1 MALWHVHVYFGC
13 AGSHKLVSRRPLF
26 RRSRF
31 TSTPCSF
38 LSYVHFAWQAWHFL
52 RIAKTLAG
60 AGQNE
65 RCSWRSFRV
74 AGAVFGEFGRR
85 LDRVEIAFCEIVFEF
100 DLGHDDEFV
109 WQTQDFGCLGLIFVA
124 GAILCRPRSGWDRGK
139 RSFLT
144 FSMFM
149 FRGGRNVLWKSN
161 TCSCNPLVTLCASD
175 RSRCGAARI
184 VRSLAQTF
192 RHFVRI
198 GSLSLWRGANC
209 EIAGASVSL
218 LCAHRIALVVA
229 RSLGLWDRSC
239 CGAVGI
245 LTLLVQPLGTL
256 GLSDRSRCG
265 TVLVSLIVKEILC
278 RDLAK
283 EVSYKE
289 LAQRSCTK
297 SSFRDLVQR
306 YCQEVSYRD
315 LGKRAL
321 IKSLYRVLF
330 KSLAKRPPLE
340 ILYGDIA

>member
-1 MALWHVHVYFGC
+1 MLGVLTVRLRARCSV
-13 AGSHKLVSRRPLF
+13 KLVSGAGGILIVNFCMKWLCDMSMCISAAQARTNWCRGDLSSEGLVLLARRVRF
-26 RRSRF
+26 WAMSISRGRRGTFCALLKR
-31 TSTPCSF
+31 
-38 LSYVHFAWQAWHFL
+38 WQA
-52 RIAKTLAG
+52 RVKMRG
-60 AGQNE
+60 A
-65 RCSWRSFRV
+65 
-74 AGAVFGEFGRR
+74 
-85 LDRVEIAFCEIVFEF
+85 
-100 DLGHDDEFV
+100 LGGHFV
-109 WQTQDFGCLGLIFVA
+109 WQAQYSVNLDDVLKGSKSRFAKLSSNLIWDMMMSLCDRRRTSDVSGSFFVA

-184 VRSLAQTF
+184 VRSLAQPF

-245 LTLLVQPLGTL
+245 LTLLVQPSRHFGPVRSLSLWHGA
-256 GLSDRSRCG
+256 GLFDSQG
-265 TVLVSLIVKEILC
+265 
-278 RDLAK
+278 
-283 EVSYKE
+283 
-289 LAQRSCTK
+289 
-297 SSFRDLVQR
+297 DLVQR
-306 YCQEVSYRD
+306 SCKGG
-315 LGKRAL
+315 LL
-321 IKSLYRVLF
+321 
-330 KSLAKRPPLE
+330 
-340 ILYGDIA
+340 